1 MKIDRLIAMIMI
13 LLQNEIINAGALAKK
28 LEVST
33 RTIYRDIDTL
43 TMAGLPIFTIQ
54 GVAGG
59 VGLMKSYKID
69 KKLFTP
75 KDIQALRTSL
85 KSYRQLYNHKE
96 IVHALEKL
104 SHIEQEGVRSEK
116 ESRFAID
123 LSLNQGNQSLR
134 SLLSSVE
141 TGINEERYLAFDY
154 IDKEGNMTSR
164 RIEPYQVV
172 FKESSWYLQAF
183 CTWKEDYRIFKL
195 ARISNLHVLPET
207 FAPRDFS
214 PLAMDGS
221 AWMSRERVPVTIRI
235 ALSIKDKVIERYG
248 EENIIRVEGDSCLA
262 TFPIINNEA
271 GYDVL
276 LRFGNKCEII
286 EPPDVRKAFQ
296 RYIRKIL
303 AKYTKADISSSCK

>member
-13 LLQNEIINAGALAKK
+13 LLENEVMNAGVLAQK
-28 LEVST
+28 LEVSS

-43 TMAGLPIFTIQ
+43 TMAGLPIFTTQ
-54 GVAGG
+54 GVTGG

-75 KDIQALRTSL
+75 KDIQTLLTSL
-85 KSYRQLYNHKE
+85 VSYRQLYDHKE
-96 IVHALEKL
+96 TVHVLEKL
-104 SHIEQEGVRSEK
+104 NNIGQDSRQSEK

-141 TGINEERYLAFDY
+141 TAINEERYMAFDY
-154 IDKEGNMTSR
+154 IDKDGNVTSR
-164 RIEPYQVV
+164 KIEPYQVV

-183 CTWKEDYRIFKL
+183 CTLKEDYRIFKL
-195 ARISNLHVLPET
+195 ARISKIYVLPET
-207 FAPRDFS
+207 FVPRDFS

-221 AWMSRERVPVTIRI
+221 DWMSREWVPVTIRI

-248 EENIIRVEGDSCLA
+248 EENIISIEGNSCLA
-262 TFPIINNEA
+262 TFPIINNES

-276 LRFGNKCEII
+276 LRFGDKCEII
-286 EPPDVRKAFQ
+286 EPTDIREAFQ
-296 RYIRKIL
+296 NYIRRIL
-303 AKYTKADISSSCK
+303 AKYEEQ